1 MVYVQDIDGKPMM
14 PTTRHGKVRRLLKD
28 NKAVVVNT
36 CPFTIKLMYKTSDYK
51 QEIVLGVDSGTKH
64 VGLSATTKSKELYAS
79 EVILRSD
86 VVDLIDHGIIDLDI
100 MNGKMMGEYV
110 AVLMIKSYDKTNGH
124 ILTTFSFHD
133 KDMDKLRMLIG
144 NAIMAVGYRN
154 NPLTGD
160 GNTAIK

>member
-1 MVYVQDIDGKPMM
+1 MDIN
-14 PTTRHGKVRRLLKD
+14 H
-28 NKAVVVNT
+28 
-36 CPFTIKLMYKTSDYK
+36 IKTYLP
-51 QEIVLGVDSGTKH
+51 SGW
-64 VGLSATTKSKELYAS
+64 
-79 EVILRSD
+79 D

-110 AVLMIKSYDKTNGH
+110 AVLMIKSYDKITESHN
-124 ILTTFSFHD
+124 LTTFSFHD

-154 NPLTGD
+154 NPLNGD

>member
-1 MVYVQDIDGKPMM
+1 MDI
-14 PTTRHGKVRRLLKD
+14 
-28 NKAVVVNT
+28 NQ
-36 CPFTIKLMYKTSDYK
+36 IKKYLP
-51 QEIVLGVDSGTKH
+51 SGW
-64 VGLSATTKSKELYAS
+64 
-79 EVILRSD
+79 D

-110 AVLMIKSYDKTNGH
+110 DVLMIESYDKTNGH

-133 KDMDKLRMLIG
+133 KDMEKLRMLIG

>member
-1 MVYVQDIDGKPMM
+1 MDI
-14 PTTRHGKVRRLLKD
+14 
-28 NKAVVVNT
+28 NQ
-36 CPFTIKLMYKTSDYK
+36 IKKYLPA
-51 QEIVLGVDSGTKH
+51 GW
-64 VGLSATTKSKELYAS
+64 
-79 EVILRSD
+79 D

-100 MNGKMMGEYV
+100 VNGKMMGEYE
-110 AVLMIKSYDKTNGH
+110 AVLMIKSYDKINESYN
-124 ILTTFSFHD
+124 LTTFSFHD

>member
-1 MVYVQDIDGKPMM
+1 MDI
-14 PTTRHGKVRRLLKD
+14 
-28 NKAVVVNT
+28 NQ
-36 CPFTIKLMYKTSDYK
+36 IKTYLP
-51 QEIVLGVDSGTKH
+51 SGW
-64 VGLSATTKSKELYAS
+64 
-79 EVILRSD
+79 D

-133 KDMDKLRMLIG
+133 KDISGLRRLVS
-144 NAIMAVGYRN
+144 NAIMAVGLRN

>member
-1 MVYVQDIDGKPMM
+1 MDI
-14 PTTRHGKVRRLLKD
+14 
-28 NKAVVVNT
+28 NQ
-36 CPFTIKLMYKTSDYK
+36 IKKCLP
-51 QEIVLGVDSGTKH
+51 SGW
-64 VGLSATTKSKELYAS
+64 
-79 EVILRSD
+79 D

-110 AVLMIKSYDKTNGH
+110 AMLMIKSYDKITESHN
-124 ILTTFSFHD
+124 LTTFSFHD
-133 KDMDKLRMLIG
+133 KDMDKLKMLIG

>member
-1 MVYVQDIDGKPMM
+1 MDI
-14 PTTRHGKVRRLLKD
+14 
-28 NKAVVVNT
+28 NK
-36 CPFTIKLMYKTSDYK
+36 IKTYLP
-51 QEIVLGVDSGTKH
+51 SGW
-64 VGLSATTKSKELYAS
+64 G
-79 EVILRSD
+79 

-100 MNGKMMGEYV
+100 MNEKMMGEYM

-133 KDMDKLRMLIG
+133 KDMDKLRMLIS
-144 NAIMAVGYRN
+144 NAIMAVGFRN

>member
-1 MVYVQDIDGKPMM
+1 MDI
-14 PTTRHGKVRRLLKD
+14 
-28 NKAVVVNT
+28 NQ
-36 CPFTIKLMYKTSDYK
+36 IKTYLP
-51 QEIVLGVDSGTKH
+51 SGW
-64 VGLSATTKSKELYAS
+64 
-79 EVILRSD
+79 D

-124 ILTTFSFHD
+124 FLTTFSFHD

-154 NPLTGD
+154 NPLNGD

>member
-1 MVYVQDIDGKPMM
+1 MDI
-14 PTTRHGKVRRLLKD
+14 
-28 NKAVVVNT
+28 NQ
-36 CPFTIKLMYKTSDYK
+36 IKKYLPA
-51 QEIVLGVDSGTKH
+51 GW
-64 VGLSATTKSKELYAS
+64 
-79 EVILRSD
+79 D
-86 VVDLIDHGIIDLDI
+86 VVDLIDLGIIDLDI

-110 AVLMIKSYDKTNGH
+110 AVLMIKSYDKTNDH
-124 ILTTFSFHD
+124 ILTAFSFHD

>member
-1 MVYVQDIDGKPMM
+1 MDI
-14 PTTRHGKVRRLLKD
+14 
-28 NKAVVVNT
+28 NQ
-36 CPFTIKLMYKTSDYK
+36 IKKYLP
-51 QEIVLGVDSGTKH
+51 LGW
-64 VGLSATTKSKELYAS
+64 
-79 EVILRSD
+79 D
-86 VVDLIDHGIIDLDI
+86 VVDLIDLGIIDLDI

-110 AVLMIKSYDKTNGH
+110 AVLMIKSYDKTNDH
-124 ILTTFSFHD
+124 ILTAFSFHD

>member
-1 MVYVQDIDGKPMM
+1 MDI
-14 PTTRHGKVRRLLKD
+14 
-28 NKAVVVNT
+28 NQ
-36 CPFTIKLMYKTSDYK
+36 IKKYLPA
-51 QEIVLGVDSGTKH
+51 GW
-64 VGLSATTKSKELYAS
+64 
-79 EVILRSD
+79 D

-110 AVLMIKSYDKTNGH
+110 AVLMIKSYDKINESH
-124 ILTTFSFHD
+124 NLTTFSFHD

-154 NPLTGD
+154 NPLTGY

>member
-1 MVYVQDIDGKPMM
+1 MDI
-14 PTTRHGKVRRLLKD
+14 
-28 NKAVVVNT
+28 NQ
-36 CPFTIKLMYKTSDYK
+36 IKKYLPA
-51 QEIVLGVDSGTKH
+51 GW
-64 VGLSATTKSKELYAS
+64 
-79 EVILRSD
+79 D

-110 AVLMIKSYDKTNGH
+110 AVLMIKSYDKINESH
-124 ILTTFSFHD
+124 NLTTFSFHD
-133 KDMDKLRMLIG
+133 KDTDKLRMLIG

>member
-1 MVYVQDIDGKPMM
+1 MDIDQ
-14 PTTRHGKVRRLLKD
+14 
-28 NKAVVVNT
+28 
-36 CPFTIKLMYKTSDYK
+36 IKKNLP
-51 QEIVLGVDSGTKH
+51 LGW
-64 VGLSATTKSKELYAS
+64 
-79 EVILRSD
+79 D

-110 AVLMIKSYDKTNGH
+110 AVLMIKSYDKTNDH
-124 ILTTFSFHD
+124 ILTAFSFHD

>member
-1 MVYVQDIDGKPMM
+1 MDI
-14 PTTRHGKVRRLLKD
+14 
-28 NKAVVVNT
+28 NQ
-36 CPFTIKLMYKTSDYK
+36 IKKYLP
-51 QEIVLGVDSGTKH
+51 LGW
-64 VGLSATTKSKELYAS
+64 
-79 EVILRSD
+79 D
-86 VVDLIDHGIIDLDI
+86 VVDLIDHDIIDLDI

-110 AVLMIKSYDKTNGH
+110 AVLMIKSYDKTNGY
-124 ILTTFSFHD
+124 ILTAFSFHD

>member
-1 MVYVQDIDGKPMM
+1 MDI
-14 PTTRHGKVRRLLKD
+14 
-28 NKAVVVNT
+28 NQ
-36 CPFTIKLMYKTSDYK
+36 IKKYLPA
-51 QEIVLGVDSGTKH
+51 GW
-64 VGLSATTKSKELYAS
+64 
-79 EVILRSD
+79 D

-100 MNGKMMGEYV
+100 VNGKMMGEYE
-110 AVLMIKSYDKTNGH
+110 AVLMIKSYDKINESH
-124 ILTTFSFHD
+124 NLTTFSFHD

>member
-1 MVYVQDIDGKPMM
+1 MDI
-14 PTTRHGKVRRLLKD
+14 
-28 NKAVVVNT
+28 NQ
-36 CPFTIKLMYKTSDYK
+36 IKKYLP
-51 QEIVLGVDSGTKH
+51 
-64 VGLSATTKSKELYAS
+64 VGW
-79 EVILRSD
+79 D

-100 MNGKMMGEYV
+100 MNGKMMGEY
-110 AVLMIKSYDKTNGH
+110 AAMLMVKSDANGVGYSV
-124 ILTTFSFHD
+124 TTFSFHD

>member
-1 MVYVQDIDGKPMM
+1 MDI
-14 PTTRHGKVRRLLKD
+14 
-28 NKAVVVNT
+28 NQ
-36 CPFTIKLMYKTSDYK
+36 IKKYLP
-51 QEIVLGVDSGTKH
+51 SGW
-64 VGLSATTKSKELYAS
+64 
-79 EVILRSD
+79 D

-110 AVLMIKSYDKTNGH
+110 AVLMIKSYDKINESH
-124 ILTTFSFHD
+124 NLTTFSFHD

-154 NPLTGD
+154 NPLNGD

>member
-1 MVYVQDIDGKPMM
+1 MDI
-14 PTTRHGKVRRLLKD
+14 
-28 NKAVVVNT
+28 NQ
-36 CPFTIKLMYKTSDYK
+36 IKKYLPA
-51 QEIVLGVDSGTKH
+51 GW
-64 VGLSATTKSKELYAS
+64 
-79 EVILRSD
+79 D

-110 AVLMIKSYDKTNGH
+110 AVLMIKSYDKITESHN
-124 ILTTFSFHD
+124 LTTFSFYD

-144 NAIMAVGYRN
+144 NAIMAVGFRN

>member
-1 MVYVQDIDGKPMM
+1 MDI
-14 PTTRHGKVRRLLKD
+14 
-28 NKAVVVNT
+28 NQ
-36 CPFTIKLMYKTSDYK
+36 IKKYLPA
-51 QEIVLGVDSGTKH
+51 GW
-64 VGLSATTKSKELYAS
+64 
-79 EVILRSD
+79 D
-86 VVDLIDHGIIDLDI
+86 VVDLIDHGIIDL
-100 MNGKMMGEYV
+100 EYV

-133 KDMDKLRMLIG
+133 KDMEKLRMLIG

>member
-1 MVYVQDIDGKPMM
+1 MDI
-14 PTTRHGKVRRLLKD
+14 
-28 NKAVVVNT
+28 NQ
-36 CPFTIKLMYKTSDYK
+36 IKKYLPA
-51 QEIVLGVDSGTKH
+51 GW
-64 VGLSATTKSKELYAS
+64 
-79 EVILRSD
+79 D

-110 AVLMIKSYDKTNGH
+110 AVLMIKSYDKINESH
-124 ILTTFSFHD
+124 NSTTFSFHD

>member
-1 MVYVQDIDGKPMM
+1 MDI
-14 PTTRHGKVRRLLKD
+14 
-28 NKAVVVNT
+28 NQ
-36 CPFTIKLMYKTSDYK
+36 IKKYLPA
-51 QEIVLGVDSGTKH
+51 GW
-64 VGLSATTKSKELYAS
+64 
-79 EVILRSD
+79 D

-100 MNGKMMGEYV
+100 MNGKMIGEYV

-133 KDMDKLRMLIG
+133 KDISGLRRLVS
-144 NAIMAVGYRN
+144 NAIMAVGLRN